1 MEMNED
7 TYNLIC
13 DQLKTCL
20 LPEFERDIG
29 NEQLI
34 KEDFSMFRYGLE
46 MNLQLLFDIIARN
59 DRLLLGPFEGDNT
72 FRINFILLIHQQSG
86 DDNGPF
92 QTDSRSILKQIRL
105 LADKYYQTLFS
116 KPEIH
121 MECFKYYKERLK
133 TENWKRNI
141 GAVYGFV
148 QMTKVCFATSLFLL
162 DRDDN
167 CFSPQLHQKYIQ
179 TKFKSDDCLFMLSV
193 GMLLCDYF
201 ETIYKDFGLTIFNI
215 LLEFGV
221 NFNVFH
227 N

>member
-13 DQLKTCL
+13 DQLKQCL
-20 LPEFERDIG
+20 LPEFDRDIG
-29 NEQLI
+29 NEQLV

-59 DRLLLGPFEGDNT
+59 DRLLLAPFEGDNNT

-86 DDNGPF
+86 DDDGPF

-105 LADKYYQTLFS
+105 LAEKYYQKLFS
-116 KPEIH
+116 NPEIH
-121 MECFKYYKERLK
+121 MECLKYYKERLN

-148 QMTKVCFATSLFLL
+148 QMNKVCYTTSFFLL
-162 DRDDN
+162 FRDDN
-167 CFSPQLHQKYIQ
+167 YFSP
-179 TKFKSDDCLFMLSV
+179 
-193 GMLLCDYF
+193 
-201 ETIYKDFGLTIFNI
+201 
-215 LLEFGV
+215 
-221 NFNVFH
+221 
-227 N
+227 